1 MDAINIWA
9 VTGAVLGMV
18 LVIFLGFGV
27 FLMITYNDL
36 VRLRNK
42 VKNAMAQVD
51 AQLRRRE
58 ESRRRLSADV
68 SLKHVQEELAEVED
82 KVTFARQFYN
92 DAATIYNSRI
102 QMFPGNLVAGI
113 FGFWE
118 EALLEAEETAQ
129 ESDSRLQAEP

>member
-51 AQLRRRE
+51 TQLRRRE

-113 FGFWE
+113 FGFRE

-129 ESDSRLQAEP
+129 ESDSFLPAEP

>member
-18 LVIFLGFGV
+18 LVIFLGLGV

-42 VKNAMAQVD
+42 AKNAMAQVD
-51 AQLRRRE
+51 TQLRRRE

-68 SLKHVQEELAEVED
+68 SLKHMQEELAEVED

-113 FGFWE
+113 FGFRE

-129 ESDSRLQAEP
+129 ESDSLLRAEP

>member
-113 FGFWE
+113 FGFRE

>member
-51 AQLRRRE
+51 TQLRRRE

-113 FGFWE
+113 FGFRE

>member
-42 VKNAMAQVD
+42 VKNAIAQVD
-51 AQLRRRE
+51 TQLRRRE

-113 FGFWE
+113 FGFRE

-129 ESDSRLQAEP
+129 ESDSRLRAEP